1 MILVIGSRLGQAQ
14 GTCFF
19 GRPWAVFWRL
29 WDCTATITALSLK
42 NWKYIGSERK
52 QSKTRNLPL
61 SISFSKVSSYIYASI
76 NNKATLYQHNFFPPK
91 IQNGSRFLIFSR
103 VKIHSFPK
111 KNNSPLLTAI
121 FVCKTIHYHFLKT
134 KKNDVQKVS
143 DINHALH
150 YYNSLVFSDKF
161 YEVIRYSLSAS
172 SILLL
177 LSIE

>member
-1 MILVIGSRLGQAQ
+1 MIPTWYIQIQTLNNDNIAIITRYVVLVILVIGPRLGQAQ
-14 GTCFF
+14 GPCFF

-61 SISFSKVSSYIYASI
+61 SISFSKFSSYIYASI

-134 KKNDVQKVS
+134 KKMMSKKS
-143 DINHALH
+143 PI
-150 YYNSLVFSDKF
+150 
-161 YEVIRYSLSAS
+161 
-172 SILLL
+172 
-177 LSIE
+177 